1 MNPPRPDSDNYF
13 QSPPEVPAWMMAAF
27 AAHPHL
33 SQDLFAP
40 ACLIGDRAT
49 LNIAAW
55 DLVQKGEVA
64 TRDALLGF
72 AIEQVGFADVPLLA
86 DIRRE
91 WGAVRPRIDWEPVR
105 DWLDAGV
112 TLRALAAAPTGAIAT
127 DLLAYCLYPVTK
139 DVPFKTLWKAN
150 QELRSQI
157 LGDLTKPLAVRLSA
171 ALASMDHVD
180 PRWAYCM
187 GAEDSSEESMVGI
200 LQSQGMPQVLIDGLE
215 YAQRDERS
223 FPAVAHLLVHGE
235 HVAPS
240 GLPSNALDPILA
252 RTAELIR
259 ASWLDPQFGEVGPP
273 PVLGLPLAAF
283 GWHTEP
289 GKTAMQEALAQVP
302 EVVKRLKSL
311 SKADPIEIV
320 DTVIG
325 RAIRRLANRDTKLP
339 AFPYAPEMGDMGM
352 FCRIGIS
359 PFEIVT
365 VLNLVRPILP
375 AIAKNLAARLVVLH

>member
-1 MNPPRPDSDNYF
+1 MNSPRPDSDNYF
-13 QSPPEVPAWMMAAF
+13 QSPPDVPAWMMAAL

-40 ACLIGDRAT
+40 ACLIGDRAI

-55 DLVQKGEVA
+55 DLVQKGEFTA
-64 TRDALLGF
+64 RDALLGF
-72 AIEQVGFADVPLLA
+72 AIEQVGFADVPLVSA
-86 DIRRE
+86 IRRE
-91 WGAVRPRIDWEPVR
+91 WGAVRPQIDWEPVR
-105 DWLDAGV
+105 DWLDVGV
-112 TLRALAAAPTGAIAT
+112 TVRALAAAPTGTVAT
-127 DLLAYCLYPVTK
+127 DLLAYCLYPVTQ
-139 DVPFKTLWKAN
+139 DVPFKTLWKAK

-157 LGDLTKPLAVRLSA
+157 IEHLTKSLAIRLSA

-187 GAEDSSEESMVGI
+187 GSKDSAEENMVEI
-200 LQSQGMPQVLIDGLE
+200 LLSQGAPQVLVDGLQ

-235 HVAPS
+235 HVAPT
-240 GLPSNALDPILA
+240 GAPSNALDPILA

-259 ASWLDPQFGEVGPP
+259 ACWLDPQFGEVGPP
-273 PVLGLPLAAF
+273 PVLGLPLASF
-283 GWHTEP
+283 GWNAEP
-289 GKTAMQEALAQVP
+289 GKSAMQDALAQVP
-302 EVVKRLKSL
+302 NVVKRLKSL
-311 SKADPIEIV
+311 SKADPVEIV

-325 RAIRRLANRDTKLP
+325 RATRRLAVRDTKLP

-375 AIAKNLAARLVVLH
+375 TIAKNLAARLVVLH

>member
-1 MNPPRPDSDNYF
+1 MYPPRPETDNYF
-13 QSPPEVPAWMMAAF
+13 QSPPDVPTWMMAAF

-33 SQDLFAP
+33 SQDIFAS
-40 ACLIGDRAT
+40 ACLLGDRAT

-55 DLVQKGEVA
+55 DLVQKGEFA
-64 TRDALLGF
+64 IRDALLGF
-72 AIEQVGFADVPLLA
+72 AIEQVGFADVPLLSA
-86 DIRRE
+86 IRRE
-91 WGAVRPRIDWEPVR
+91 WGAIRPQIDWEPVR
-105 DWLDAGV
+105 DWLDVGV
-112 TLRALAAAPTGAIAT
+112 TVRSLAAAPTGTVAT

-139 DVPFKTLWKAN
+139 DVPFKTLWKAKH
-150 QELRSQI
+150 ELCAQI
-157 LGDLTKPLAVRLSA
+157 LGDLTKPLVIRLPA
-171 ALASMDHVD
+171 ALASMDHID
-180 PRWAYCM
+180 PRWSYCM
-187 GAEDSSEESMVGI
+187 ESMDSAEENMVEI
-200 LQSQGMPQVLIDGLE
+200 LLSQGAPQVLIDDLQ

-240 GLPSNALDPILA
+240 GPPSNALDPVLA
-252 RTAELIR
+252 QTAELIR
-259 ASWLDPQFGEVGPP
+259 ASWFDPQFGEVGPP

-283 GWHTEP
+283 GWHAEP

-302 EVVKRLKSL
+302 GVVKRLKAL
-311 SKADPIEIV
+311 SKADPVEIV

-325 RAIRRLANRDTKLP
+325 RATRRLAARDTKLP

-359 PFEIVT
+359 PFEIVS

>member
-1 MNPPRPDSDNYF
+1 MNPPRLDSDNYF
-13 QSPPEVPAWMMAAF
+13 QSAPEVPAWMMAAF

-33 SQDLFAP
+33 SHDLFAP

-55 DLVQKGEVA
+55 DLVQKGEFA
-64 TRDALLGF
+64 IRDALLGF
-72 AIEQVGFADVPLLA
+72 AIEQVGFANVPLLSA
-86 DIRRE
+86 SRRE
-91 WGAVRPRIDWEPVR
+91 WGAIRPQIDWEPVR
-105 DWLDAGV
+105 DWLDVGV
-112 TLRALAAAPTGAIAT
+112 TVRALAAAPTGTVAT

-139 DVPFKTLWKAN
+139 DVPFKTLWKAK
-150 QELRSQI
+150 QELRAQI
-157 LGDLTKPLAVRLSA
+157 LEDLTKPLVIRLSA
-171 ALASMDHVD
+171 ALASMDHID
-180 PRWAYCM
+180 PRWSYCM
-187 GAEDSSEESMVGI
+187 GSKDSAEENLVDV
-200 LQSQGMPQVLIDGLE
+200 LLSQLAPQVLIDGLQ

-240 GLPSNALDPILA
+240 GLPSNALDPILT

-259 ASWLDPQFGEVGPP
+259 ASWLDPQFGEAGPP
-273 PVLGLPLAAF
+273 PVLGLPLTAF

-289 GKTAMQEALAQVP
+289 GKTAMQEALAQTTGVA
-302 EVVKRLKSL
+302 KQLKLL
-311 SKADPIEIV
+311 SKADPVEVV

-325 RAIRRLANRDTKLP
+325 RATRRLAVRDTKLP

>member
-1 MNPPRPDSDNYF
+1 
-13 QSPPEVPAWMMAAF
+13 
-27 AAHPHL
+27 
-33 SQDLFAP
+33 
-40 ACLIGDRAT
+40 
-49 LNIAAW
+49 
-55 DLVQKGEVA
+55 
-64 TRDALLGF
+64 LLEF
-72 AIEQVGFADVPLLA
+72 AIEQIGFADVPLLSA
-86 DIRRE
+86 VRRE
-91 WGAVRPRIDWEPVR
+91 WGAIRPRIDWEPVR
-105 DWLDAGV
+105 DWLDVGV
-112 TLRALAAAPTGAIAT
+112 SVRALATAPTGMVAT
-127 DLLAYCLYPVTK
+127 DLLAFCLYPVTK
-139 DVPFKTLWKAN
+139 DVPFKALWKAK

-157 LGDLTKPLAVRLSA
+157 VEDLAKPLAVRLSA

-223 FPAVAHLLVHGE
+223 FPALAHLLVHGE
-235 HVAPS
+235 HIAPS
-240 GLPSNALDPILA
+240 DLPSNALDPILA
-252 RTAELIR
+252 QTAELIR
-259 ASWLDPQFGEVGPP
+259 TCWLDLQFGEVGPP

-283 GWHTEP
+283 AWHSEP
-289 GKTAMQEALAQVP
+289 GKTAMQDALAQAP
-302 EVVKRLKSL
+302 DVVKRLSAL
-311 SKADPIEIV
+311 SKADPVEIV

-325 RAIRRLANRDTKLP
+325 RATRRLAARDTKLP

>member
-1 MNPPRPDSDNYF
+1 MNPPHSDSENYF
-13 QSPPEVPAWMMAAF
+13 QSAPEVPTWIAAAF

-33 SQDLFAP
+33 SRDLFAS

-55 DLVQKGEVA
+55 DLVQKGEFA
-64 TRDALLGF
+64 ARDALLGF
-72 AIEQVGFADVPLLA
+72 AIEQVGFADVPLLSA
-86 DIRRE
+86 IRRE
-91 WGAVRPRIDWEPVR
+91 WGAVRPQIDWEPVR
-105 DWLDAGV
+105 DWLDVGV
-112 TLRALAAAPTGAIAT
+112 TVRALAAAPTGTVAA

-139 DVPFKTLWKAN
+139 DVPFKTLWKAK

-157 LGDLTKPLAVRLSA
+157 LDDLTKPLVIRLSA

-187 GAEDSSEESMVGI
+187 GSKDSAEENMVEI
-200 LQSQGMPQVLIDGLE
+200 LLSQGAPQVLIDGLE

-223 FPAVAHLLVHGE
+223 FPAVAQLLVHGE
-235 HVAPS
+235 YAAPS
-240 GLPSNALDPILA
+240 GMPSNALDPILA

-259 ASWLDPQFGEVGPP
+259 ACWLDPQFGEVGPP
-273 PVLGLPLAAF
+273 PVLGLPLASF
-283 GWHTEP
+283 GWHAEP
-289 GKTAMQEALAQVP
+289 GKSAMQDALAQAPNVI
-302 EVVKRLKSL
+302 KRLKSL
-311 SKADPIEIV
+311 SKADPVEIV
-320 DTVIG
+320 DSVIG
-325 RAIRRLANRDTKLP
+325 RATRRLATRDTKLL

-359 PFEIVT
+359 PFEIVS

>member
-13 QSPPEVPAWMMAAF
+13 QSPPEVPAWIMAAF

-40 ACLIGDRAT
+40 ACLIGDRTT

-55 DLVQKGEVA
+55 DLVQKGEFA

-72 AIEQVGFADVPLLA
+72 AIEQVGFADVPLLS

-91 WGAVRPRIDWEPVR
+91 WGAIRPQIDWEPVR
-105 DWLDAGV
+105 DWLDVGV
-112 TLRALAAAPTGAIAT
+112 TVRALAAAPTGTVAT

-139 DVPFKTLWKAN
+139 DVPFKTLWKAK

-157 LGDLTKPLAVRLSA
+157 LGDLTKPLVVRLSA

-187 GAEDSSEESMVGI
+187 GAEDSAEQNMIDI
-200 LQSQGMPQVLIDGLE
+200 LLSQGAPQVLIDGLE

-235 HVAPS
+235 YGAPC

-252 RTAELIR
+252 QTAELIR
-259 ASWLDPQFGEVGPP
+259 ACWLDPQFGEVGPP

-283 GWHTEP
+283 SWNSEP
-289 GKTAMQEALAQVP
+289 GKTAMQDALAQVP
-302 EVVKRLKSL
+302 NVVKRLKSL
-311 SKADPIEIV
+311 SKADPVEIV

-325 RAIRRLANRDTKLP
+325 RATRRLATRDTKLQ

-359 PFEIVT
+359 PFEIVL

-375 AIAKNLAARLVVLH
+375 AIAKNLASRLVVLH

>member
-13 QSPPEVPAWMMAAF
+13 QSAPDVPAWMMAAF

-33 SQDLFAP
+33 SQDLFTP
-40 ACLIGDRAT
+40 ACLIGDRTT

-55 DLVQKGEVA
+55 DLVQKGEFA
-64 TRDALLGF
+64 ARDALLGF
-72 AIEQVGFADVPLLA
+72 AIEQVGFADVPLLS

-91 WGAVRPRIDWEPVR
+91 WGAVRPQIDWEPVR
-105 DWLDAGV
+105 DWLDVGV
-112 TLRALAAAPTGAIAT
+112 TVRALATALTGTVAT
-127 DLLAYCLYPVTK
+127 DLLAYCLYPITK
-139 DVPFKTLWKAN
+139 DVPFKTLWKAK
-150 QELRSQI
+150 QDLRSQI
-157 LGDLTKPLAVRLSA
+157 LEDLTKPLAIRLSA
-171 ALASMDHVD
+171 ALACMDHVD

-187 GAEDSSEESMVGI
+187 ESKDSAEENLVDV
-200 LQSQGMPQVLIDGLE
+200 LLSQDAPQVLIDGLQ

-223 FPAVAHLLVHGE
+223 FPAVAHLLVHSE

-259 ASWLDPQFGEVGPP
+259 ASWLDPQFVEVGPP

-283 GWHTEP
+283 GRHTEP
-289 GKTAMQEALAQVP
+289 GKTAMQDALVQAPNVI
-302 EVVKRLKSL
+302 KRLKSL
-311 SKADPIEIV
+311 SKADPVEIV

-325 RAIRRLANRDTKLP
+325 RATRRLATRDTKLP

-365 VLNLVRPILP
+365 VLNLVRPILST
-375 AIAKNLAARLVVLH
+375 IAKNIAARLVVLH